1 MNCICCMDNFD
12 YFAQLSG
19 LLRKTLAECD
29 QYSDTV
35 IIGQRSGEQL
45 PLLSPFFDSCI
56 IISDSAIGN
65 VDISAERSALIM
77 PYEAVTKDPCGMKN
91 ISLITLGMGSRST
104 LCCSSISSDRIMV
117 SLQRSIRNFFGEI
130 IEPAEFFLRASPG
143 QSQYTSMA
151 CLAVKLLM
159 TRTAESI

>member
-1 MNCICCMDNFD
+1 MDNFD
-12 YFAQLSG
+12 YFTQLSC
-19 LLRKTLAECD
+19 LLRKMLTDCD
-29 QYSDTV
+29 QDSDTV
-35 IIGQRSGEQL
+35 IIGQRSGKQL
-45 PLLSPFFDSCI
+45 PLLSPCFDSCI
-56 IISDSAIGN
+56 IISDSAPGI

-77 PYEAVTKDPCGMKN
+77 PYETVTKDPCSMKN

-130 IEPAEFFLRASPG
+130 IEPAEFCLSMPTE